1 MSPALS
7 LDRRPVSERLL
18 PIALPAAVRHGGFLT
33 LLHKETLRFWKVS
46 MQTVLAPVVTTVLY
60 LMIFAHV
67 LSKHVDVFPGVG
79 YSAFLVPGLAMMA
92 TLQNAFANT
101 SSSLIQSKMTGNL
114 VFILLPPLSPAEIVG
129 AYVLAAMLRGL
140 LCGAAVLA
148 IGVWFAPMQFAH
160 PVAIVAFALVGAAT
174 LGALGLIAG
183 IYSDKVDQLS
193 AFQHFV
199 VVPLTF
205 LAGVFYSVHTLPSF
219 WQVAS
224 HLNPVFYMVDGFRWG
239 FFGAAD
245 VSPWMSFA
253 VVLGCL
259 ALVCAWAILL
269 VKSGYKLRH

>member
-1 MSPALS
+1 LS
-7 LDRRPVSERLL
+7 EHLL
-18 PIALPAAVRHGGFLT
+18 PIALPETTARGGFVT
-33 LLHKETLRFWKVS
+33 LLYKETLRFWKVS
-46 MQTVLAPVVTTVLY
+46 MQTVFAPVVTTVLY

-67 LSKHVDVFPGVG
+67 LADRVNVFPGVA

-92 TLQNAFANT
+92 VLQNAFANT

-114 VFILLPPLSPAEIVG
+114 VFILLPPLSPSEIVG
-129 AYVLAAMLRGL
+129 AYVMAAMLRGF
-140 LCGAAVLA
+140 LCGLAVLLV
-148 IGVWFAPMQFAH
+148 GMGFAPVPIEHPFA
-160 PVAIVAFALVGAAT
+160 VIVFALLSSAC

-205 LAGVFYSVHTLPSF
+205 LAGVFYSVATLPPF
-219 WQVAS
+219 WQWAT

-245 VSPWMSFA
+245 VSPWLSFT
-253 VVLGCL
+253 VVAGCL
-259 ALVCAWAILL
+259 ALVATWAVLL
-269 VKSGYKLRH
+269 LRSGYKLRQ

>member
-1 MSPALS
+1 LS
-7 LDRRPVSERLL
+7 EHLL
-18 PIALPAAVRHGGFLT
+18 PIALPASTTRGGFVT
-33 LLHKETLRFWKVS
+33 LLYKETLRFWKVS
-46 MQTVLAPVVTTVLY
+46 MQTVFAPVVTTILY

-67 LSKHVDVFPGVG
+67 LENRVEVFPGVA

-92 TLQNAFANT
+92 VLQNAFANT

-114 VFILLPPLSPAEIVG
+114 VFILLPPLSPSEIVG
-129 AYVLAAMLRGL
+129 AYVLAAMLRGF
-140 LCGAAVLA
+140 LCGLAVLVVGA
-148 IGVWFAPMQFAH
+148 WFAPLPFAH
-160 PVAIVAFALVGAAT
+160 PLAVIVFALLSSAC

-183 IYSDKVDQLS
+183 VYSDKVDQLS

-205 LAGVFYSVHTLPSF
+205 LAGVFYSVHTLPPF

-239 FFGAAD
+239 FFGVAD
-245 VSPWMSFA
+245 VSPWLSLA

-259 ALVCAWAILL
+259 GLVSGWAIALL
-269 VKSGYKLRH
+269 KSGYKLRH